1 MLWEDIRMEWYRD
14 EFTVSDERSRV
25 DVDVVSNLLAKTYW
39 GHRRSRQVVE
49 KLIQNSLCF
58 SLFRNGE
65 QVGFGRVVTD
75 YTVFSWLSDLVI
87 IEDYQGMG
95 LGRWLM
101 SCIMH
106 HSKIVGTQ
114 IVLQTRSAYGLYEK
128 FGFRTSEKLMTREP
142 PAT

>member
-1 MLWEDIRMEWYRD
+1 MEWYRD